1 MKAWLQYLK
10 RKFISRSET
19 QTPSFNFSRTWA
31 STVLKLLEYLW
42 LTLGWP
48 NISSSPLSPS
58 VSSGSNPEH
67 SLVALVQKI
76 SPSFLLL
83 LGKATCLCHPAAKS
97 SPTVK
102 HFIGWKKHIPLQNLA
117 ARITRLL
124 LPKMLQRPSAFYPQA
139 MDNLLT
145 AISIHEICPH
155 CFTVA
160 PTLHLKTITGGPN
173 TKTDCPFAILSLL
186 AGKWKMLSFVWICV
200 SASQEMK
207 LWSLPDGEWL
217 WLFISLG

>member
-1 MKAWLQYLK
+1 MSIHRAETVGIFVANTWL
-10 RKFISRSET
+10 
-19 QTPSFNFSRTWA
+19 A
-31 STVLKLLEYLW
+31 
-42 LTLGWP
+42 
-48 NISSSPLSPS
+48 
-58 VSSGSNPEH
+58 
-67 SLVALVQKI
+67 
-76 SPSFLLL
+76 
-83 LGKATCLCHPAAKS
+83 
-97 SPTVK
+97 K
-102 HFIGWKKHIPLQNLA
+102 HFIFSPVSICQQWKQPWAQPCGISTENKSIIPSAFGKGYLPLSSCSQVQPNCQTFH
-117 ARITRLL
+117 RMEETHPFTEPGSKNHQLL

-145 AISIHEICPH
+145 AVSIHEICPH

-160 PTLHLKTITGGPN
+160 PTLHLKIITGGPN